1 MAAAREAAPTVVPPV
16 GAFERTPAPIK
27 PKLPL
32 LLWDGLGT
40 FLANAILWIILAAYL
55 LPMIYM
61 FTTSIKEDA
70 QLLSGTAP
78 LWPAQTVKYTH
89 EGKTVLVYAVPFE
102 DGSTREL
109 ALVTKRLKSAQF
121 IDPANPEQG
130 LIDWDGSWRTLRPV
144 WRPFFSLQNFV
155 DLWNQADF
163 LKLVRNTGVLLALG
177 GVGSVVTSVLVA
189 YGFARFPVPG
199 GRWLFILLIASIML
213 PEKVTLIPTYIM
225 YVNVLDWS
233 GTWLPLIVPHLFG
246 NAVMIFL
253 LRQNFKSIPK
263 EVEEAAILDGAGPL
277 RLLVSI
283 MLPQAVP
290 TLVTVA
296 LLQFFYF
303 WNETRAA
310 SLYLGTAPDLYP
322 AAFWL
327 RRYGGFFPS
336 TNLLQASALMVMIVP
351 ALVLFLSQ
359 RIFMQ
364 GVVITGAEK

>member
-1 MAAAREAAPTVVPPV
+1 
-16 GAFERTPAPIK
+16 
-27 PKLPL
+27 
-32 LLWDGLGT
+32 
-40 FLANAILWIILAAYL
+40 
-55 LPMIYM
+55 M

-78 LWPAQTVKYTH
+78 LYPARTVKYTH
-89 EGKTVLVYAVPFE
+89 EGKTVLVYAVPTE
-102 DGSTREL
+102 DGVHEW
-109 ALVTKRLKSAQF
+109 ALVTKGLKASQF
-121 IDPANPEQG
+121 IDPADPERG
-130 LIDWDGSWRTLRPV
+130 LIDWTGSWRTLKPV
-144 WRPFFSLQNFV
+144 WTAHFSLQNFV
-155 DLWNQADF
+155 NLWLQADF
-163 LKLVRNTGVLLALG
+163 LKLIGNTLVILAIG
-177 GVGSVVTSVLVA
+177 GVGSVVASVLVA

-199 GRWLFILLIASIML
+199 GRWLFILLVASIML

-233 GTWLPLIVPHLFG
+233 GTLLPLIVPHLFG

-263 EVEEAAILDGAGPL
+263 EIEEAAVLDGAGPL

-303 WNETRAA
+303 WNETRSA
-310 SLYLGTAPDLYP
+310 SLYLGTAPHLYP

-351 ALVLFLSQ
+351 AVVLFLTQ
-359 RIFMQ
+359 RLFMQ

>member
-1 MAAAREAAPTVVPPV
+1 MAAAALPPV
-16 GAFERTPAPIK
+16 EHAP
-27 PKLPL
+27 PPPRL
-32 LLWDGLGT
+32 LFRLWDGLGT
-40 FLANAILWIILAAYL
+40 FLANALIWIVLAAYL

-70 QLLSGTAP
+70 QLLSGVAP
-78 LWPAQTVKYTH
+78 LYPARTVKYTH

-102 DGSTREL
+102 DGTVREL
-109 ALVTKRLKSAQF
+109 ALVTKGLKAAQF
-121 IDPANPEQG
+121 IDPADPEKK
-130 LIDWDGSWRTLRPV
+130 LIDWTGSWRTLRPV
-144 WRPFFSLQNFV
+144 WVAHFSLQNFV
-155 DLWNQADF
+155 NLWEEADF
-163 LKLVRNTGVLLALG
+163 LRLIRNTLAILAIG
-177 GVGSVVTSVLVA
+177 GVGSVAASVLVA

-199 GRWLFILLIASIML
+199 GRWLFILLVASILL

-225 YVNVLDWS
+225 YVRVLDWS

-263 EVEEAAILDGAGPL
+263 EVEEAAVLDGAGPL

-290 TLVTVA
+290 TLVTVG

-303 WNETRAA
+303 WNETRSA
-310 SLYLGTAPDLYP
+310 SLYLGTAPHLYP

-327 RRYGGFFPS
+327 RRYSGFFPS

>member
-1 MAAAREAAPTVVPPV
+1 MAAAQPAARADTPYPVSPP
-16 GAFERTPAPIK
+16 R
-27 PKLPL
+27 PL
-32 LLWDGLGT
+32 FQLWDGLGT
-40 FLANAILWIILAAYL
+40 FLSNALLWIILAAYL

-61 FTTSIKEDA
+61 FTTSIKEDP

-78 LWPAQTVKYTH
+78 LYPARTVKYTH

-102 DGSTREL
+102 DGVREL

-121 IDPANPEQG
+121 IDPAHPEQG
-130 LIDWDGSWRTLRPV
+130 LIEWTGSWRTLQAV

-155 DLWNQADF
+155 NLWQEANF
-163 LKLVRNTGVLLALG
+163 LKLIGNTMVLLAIG
-177 GVGSVVTSVLVA
+177 GVGSVVASVLVA

-199 GRWLFILLIASIML
+199 GRWLFVLLVASILL

-303 WNETRAA
+303 WNETRSA

-327 RRYGGFFPS
+327 RRYSGFFPS